1 MTSSK
6 KYLYTVALA
15 LLGAVAFPSCNCNG
29 GEDQPTPPPAE
40 ERALVSSL
48 TVTVEDLINSSKKD
62 MTTQYAYDKEG
73 RVSSM
78 TGNISSAPPL
88 RSPTSKRV
96 ERSVIRRG
104 AKVRG
109 EREGVVSSGLLL
121 SLN

>member
-1 MTSSK
+1 MA
-6 KYLYTVALA
+6 ALA
-15 LLGAVAFPSCNCNG
+15 LLGAAVFPSCNCNG
-29 GEDQPTPPPAE
+29 GENQPTPPPEE